1 LLFVVTD
8 MPCVEG
14 VVTAYDLQG
23 DKPLRLIAQRSVPYQ
38 DLCVADVMTALSA
51 LDTIEMSA
59 LKRANVGQVM
69 STFSKTGHL
78 HLLVLEA
85 ASLEAPARI
94 RGLISKTQIQRQ
106 LGQASDSVE
115 IASTFTELSRALR

>member
-1 LLFVVTD
+1 

-23 DKPLRLIAQRSVPYQ
+23 HKPLQLIAQRSVQYK
-38 DLCVADVMTALSA
+38 DLCVADVMTALSD
-51 LDTIEMSA
+51 LDTIEMKA
-59 LKRANVGQVM
+59 LKTANVGQLM

-85 ASLEAPARI
+85 ASLDAPARI

-115 IASTFTELSRALR
+115 IASTFTELSRALQ